1 MPEKRTEVC
10 KIDPDASLEN
20 KMLAVAGHTP
30 KQIQE
35 LTSINIG
42 GVWVWVRACVRACVR
57 VLGGCVYT
65 VVHAYNVNCIQS
77 CNQKEREKYKSGET
91 RHY

>member
-1 MPEKRTEVC
+1 MPEKRTEVR

-42 GVWVWVRACVRACVR
+42 GGWVGGCLGGVR
-57 VLGGCVYT
+57 VYCCT
-65 VVHAYNVNCIQS
+65 CIQRKLYS
-77 CNQKEREKYKSGET
+77 KV
-91 RHY
+91 